1 MTPPRDDWDATAYDD
16 DHSFVYE
23 YGADLLELLE
33 PTAGER
39 VLDLGC
45 GTGQLTAAVSDAGAT
60 AVGLDGS
67 AEMIAT
73 ARETHPDCSFVR
85 ADATTFDVDEPF
97 DAVLSNAALHW
108 IDDQDAVLETVRN
121 ALRPGGRFVAELG
134 GTGNV
139 RAIVDALEAELAD
152 RGYDVSHP
160 WYFPSIGE
168 YAPRLETHGFEVRSA
183 ELFDRPTELENGADG
198 LANWIEMFGGEF
210 FEGVPDAERDATVEG
225 VEDRLRP
232 ELFRDGSWVADYRRL
247 RFVAV
252 ADVLEEEQR
261 SR

>member
-1 MTPPRDDWDATAYDD
+1 MTRPRDDWDATAYDD

-33 PTAGER
+33 PTADER

-45 GTGQLTAAVSDAGAT
+45 GTGELTAAVSDAGAT
-60 AVGLDGS
+60 AVGLDSS

-73 ARETHPDCSFVR
+73 AREAHPDCSFVH
-85 ADATTFDVDEPF
+85 ADATTFAAEEPF

-108 IDDQDAVLETVRN
+108 IDDQDAVLETVRD

-139 RAIVDALEAELAD
+139 RAIVDALAAELAD
-152 RGYDVSHP
+152 RGYDGDHS

-168 YAPRLETHGFEVRSA
+168 YAPRIEAHGFEVHSA
-183 ELFDRPTELENGADG
+183 ALFDRPTELENGADG
-198 LANWIEMFGGEF
+198 LANWIGMFGDEF
-210 FEGVPDAERDATVEG
+210 FEGVPDAERDTIVEG

-232 ELFRDGSWVADYRRL
+232 ALFRDGSWVADYRRL

-252 ADVLEEEQR
+252 ADPLSKE
-261 SR
+261 

>member
-23 YGADLLELLE
+23 YGRDLLELLE

-45 GTGQLTAAVSDAGAT
+45 GTGELTAAVSDAGAT
-60 AVGLDGS
+60 AVGLDSS

-73 ARETHPDCSFVR
+73 AREAHPDCSFVR
-85 ADATTFDVDEPF
+85 ADATTFDADEPF

-108 IDDQDAVLETVRN
+108 IDDQDAVLEIVRD
-121 ALRPGGRFVAELG
+121 ALRPDGRFVAELG

-152 RGYDVSHP
+152 RGYEAAHP
-160 WYFPSIGE
+160 WYFPSISE
-168 YAPRLETHGFEVRSA
+168 YAPRLEARGFEVRSA
-183 ELFDRPTELENGADG
+183 TLFDRPTELENGTDG
-198 LANWIEMFGGEF
+198 LANWIEMFGDEF
-210 FEGVPDAERDATVEG
+210 FEEVPDAERGAIVER

-232 ELFRDGSWVADYRRL
+232 ERFRDGSWVADYRRL

-252 ADVLEEEQR
+252 ADTLAEE
-261 SR
+261 

>member
-23 YGADLLELLE
+23 YGRDLLELLE

-45 GTGQLTAAVSDAGAT
+45 GTGELTAAVSDAGAT
-60 AVGLDGS
+60 AVGLDSSG
-67 AEMIAT
+67 EMIAT
-73 ARETHPDCSFVR
+73 AREAHPDCSFVR
-85 ADATTFDVDEPF
+85 ADATTFDADEPF

-108 IDDQDAVLETVRN
+108 IDDQDAVLETVQN

-152 RGYDVSHP
+152 RGYDGDHP
-160 WYFPSIGE
+160 WCFPSIGE
-168 YAPRLETHGFEVRSA
+168 YAPRLEAHGFEVRSA
-183 ELFDRPTELENGADG
+183 TLFDRPTELENGADG
-198 LANWIEMFGGEF
+198 LANWIGMFGDEF
-210 FEGVPDAERDATVEG
+210 FEEVPDAERDAIVG
-225 VEDRLRP
+225 AVEDRLRP

-252 ADVLEEEQR
+252 ADTLAKE
-261 SR
+261 